1 MIKDILKDSLYY
13 LISKSIVGV
22 LSLLVI
28 WLTLKIYGVS
38 QYGEFSV
45 LYVLAL
51 TISNLCFTWLA
62 QSYIRMN
69 RHNDY
74 DKRLLQ
80 AGLIGS
86 TILCA
91 IIVYVGSFLLEYQY
105 IACVLLALTSGFYSV
120 GRSLLQSERKIKVFF
135 YYDLFRIVIQI
146 ICAYVFSFFF
156 KGINGLIIACS
167 LSCFIFIMT
176 FKPAFSIGLRIESF
190 SGLKEGLLNWLK
202 FGLPVAVWITIA
214 SGQLLVDRKIIIT
227 FLNTY
232 ELGIY
237 SAIYDSVVKICAL
250 IVIPLSNACYPILV
264 FNETANINY
273 KKIGCYLSLVSVAI
287 ASVSALLVYNS
298 YDFIVNFINIGLSKK
313 DLGILIFGIILW
325 QLGLLYQKPL
335 EMQKKTYAML
345 INIVLCLI
353 ISVVVNLNFV
363 SALGISIF
371 PISVAISSL
380 CYLMLTYIWIEK

>member
-22 LSLLVI
+22 MSLLVI
-28 WLTLKIYGVS
+28 WLTLKIYGVN

-51 TISNLCFTWLA
+51 TLSNLCFTWLA

-69 RHNDY
+69 SHSEY

-86 TILCA
+86 TILCV
-91 IIVYVGSFLLEYQY
+91 IIVSFFSFLFEYQY
-105 IACVLLALTSGFYSV
+105 MACVLLALTNGFYSV
-120 GRSLLQSERKIKVFF
+120 GRSILQSERKIKIFF
-135 YYDLFRIVIQI
+135 YYDLFRIVIQV

-156 KGINGLIIACS
+156 KGINGLILACS
-167 LSCFIFIMT
+167 LSCLIFIMT
-176 FKPAFSIGLRIESF
+176 FRPAFSNGLRVKCFI
-190 SGLKEGLLNWLK
+190 GLKEGLLKWLK

-214 SGQLLVDRKIIIT
+214 SGQLLVDRKIISV
-227 FLNTY
+227 FLSAY
-232 ELGIY
+232 ELGVY
-237 SAIYDSVVKICAL
+237 SATYDSVIKICAL

-264 FNETANINY
+264 SNEVANINY
-273 KKIGCYLSLVSVAI
+273 KKIGLYLSLVAVAI
-287 ASVSALLVYNS
+287 ASVIALLVYCF
-298 YDFIVNFINIGLSKK
+298 YDFIINFINIGLHKI
-313 DLGILIFGIILW
+313 DLSLLIFGIILW

-345 INIVLCLI
+345 INIILCLI
-353 ISVVVNLNFV
+353 ISVAINLNYV
-363 SALGISIF
+363 NTLGISIF
-371 PISVAISSL
+371 PISVTVSSL
-380 CYLMLTYIWIEK
+380 CYLMLTYIWIKK